1 MARQQVNRPV
11 LVAALGLAA
20 CVGPGA
26 VAPEPGEPADVTVLR
41 AVTERVRARPPHRG
55 YPLAIAPVTLSY
67 EPSRYPVALRPEFAP
82 AVADLD
88 TKHGR
93 LDPIRPPYLSGVPV
107 HREGVYDPYDLSQY
121 LLIRFSPVGFS
132 ADSTRAAMVVVYDC
146 GPGCGSRAGIGLR
159 RAANGGWRVAQ
170 VRAVPEP
177 PVRGTTAAP
186 R

>member
-1 MARQQVNRPV
+1 MAHSAVKRALP
-11 LVAALGLAA
+11 LLALGVVA
-20 CVGPGA
+20 CAGPGT
-26 VAPEPGEPADVTVLR
+26 VAPEPGEPADVTVMR
-41 AVTERVRARPPHRG
+41 AVAERVRARPPHRG
-55 YPLAIAPVTLSY
+55 YPLTVAPVTLSY
-67 EPSRYPVALRPEFAP
+67 DPSRYPVDLRPEFAS

-107 HREGVYDPYDLSQY
+107 HREGVYDPYDLGQY

-132 ADSTRAAMVVVYDC
+132 ADSSRAALVVVYDC

-159 RAANGGWRVAQ
+159 RAANGGWRVAE
-170 VRAVPEP
+170 VRPVPEP
-177 PVRGTTAAP
+177 PAAE